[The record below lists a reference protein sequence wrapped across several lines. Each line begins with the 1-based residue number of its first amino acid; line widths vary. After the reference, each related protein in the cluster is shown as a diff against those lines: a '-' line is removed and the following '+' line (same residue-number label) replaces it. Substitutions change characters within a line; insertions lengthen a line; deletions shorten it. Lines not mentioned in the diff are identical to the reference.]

1 MNIREPATQKI
12 ILATVLSLGLAATF
26 FFSRLV
32 PFTYPARADRMA
44 ETEAELARVSSDVA
58 KARAAVANLPALEK
72 ECAEVHRRWEH
83 MSEML
88 PTSKEIAS
96 LLTQV
101 TLAGQESGV
110 DFATFRPAS
119 PRSEDFYAVYPTQFR
134 VEGGYHAVG
143 RFMAEIANLAR
154 IVNLVDMNFAT
165 ANDPMPDHT
174 VVASFTAEAY
184 AFQEKPA
191 QPAAAKPAAGGP
203 ARKGGAKGGEDAKAK
218 PTAKGAKKPA
228 GAK

>member
-12 ILATVLSLGLAATF
+12 ILATVLSLGLAGVF
-26 FFSRLV
+26 FFTRVV

-44 ETEAELARVSSDVA
+44 ETETELARVSSDVA

-110 DFATFRPAS
+110 EFTSFRPAS
-119 PRSEDFYAVYPTQFR
+119 PRTEEFYAVFPTLFR

-143 RFMAEIANLAR
+143 RFMAEVANLAR
-154 IVNLVDMNFAT
+154 IVNLVDMTFAT
-165 ANDPMPDHT
+165 AKDPEPDHT

-191 QPAAAKPAAGGP
+191 AAAAAKPASASEKP
-203 ARKGGAKGGEDAKAK
+203 GAAKTADGKAK
-218 PTAKGAKKPA
+218 PKSKANAKKPA